1 MYFKATGRT
10 NPKTGRHESYY
21 RLVES
26 YRNESSRVCHRTILN
41 LGFLEDG
48 LEVNH
53 LNKIARLLT
62 DRYKRK
68 ISLFE
73 TTDNLVRKW
82 TEHLWQ
88 RIVDEEKLDITLY
101 HPKNRKIDVHTMK
114 HSNAREVG
122 AEWMSYNTW
131 HELHLDDVLRKEGFT
146 GEEIQLAQTQIISRA
161 VYPASELATTRWIEE
176 NSAIC
181 ELTGYPTDRIN
192 KDKLYKGALRLYEV
206 KESLERHL
214 SHRTN
219 ELFDIEDKIILYD
232 LTNTYFEGQKRN
244 SKLAKFGRSK
254 EKRNDCRLI
263 VLAMVVNVFG
273 FVKYFSIHEGN
284 FADTSDIS
292 QILNNLKVHT
302 GKEPKTIVIDAGIAT
317 EENLKTIRSKGYHY
331 LCVSRNKIKDYD
343 YDTNRDEVILTTR
356 SKTDITLKRI
366 RSKDNTNYYLEVNS
380 PTKRL
385 KENSMKSRF
394 EERFEL
400 ELEKIKAGLTKKK
413 GTKRVDKV
421 NQRLGRV
428 KERYPS
434 VHRNYD
440 IALIPDKESK
450 NITAIDWQKNLT
462 KNEEKEQGL
471 GRYFLRTSLSMEN
484 EAELWLTYNT
494 IREIENTFRT
504 LKTDLDLRPVYHK
517 RDDATL
523 AHLHL
528 GILAYWLVNTM
539 RCKLKHRGINHN
551 WKEIVRIGNT
561 QKVITTSGYNAH
573 KHKIKVRKCSEPTKK
588 LKELQAALGIKAKP
602 FKRISLP
609 KDVVHKPPNQKNGN
623 HDQRGFTSSG

>member
-26 YRNESSRVCHRTILN
+26 YRNEAGRVCHRTILN
-41 LGFLEDG
+41 IGFLEDG
-48 LEVNH
+48 LEVVH
-53 LNKIARLLT
+53 LNEIARLLT
-62 DRYKRK
+62 DRYKQK

-73 TTDNLVRKW
+73 STNKSIIKY
-82 TEHLWQ
+82 TEYFWQ
-88 RIVDEEKLDITLY
+88 RIVNEKRLDITLF
-101 HPKNRKIDVHTMK
+101 HPKSRKVDMNTMK
-114 HSNAREVG
+114 HSNVREAG

-131 HELHLDDVLRKEGFT
+131 HELHLDDVLREEGFT
-146 GEEIQLAQTQIISRA
+146 EEEIKFAQTQIISRA
-161 VYPASELATTRWIEE
+161 VYPASELATTRWIKE

-181 ELTGYPTDRIN
+181 ELTGYPIERIN
-192 KDKLYKGALRLYEV
+192 KDRLYKGALKLYEL
-206 KESLERHL
+206 KKSLNHHL

-219 ELFDIEDKIILYD
+219 ELFDIEDKVILYD

-263 VLAMVVNVFG
+263 VLAMVVNTFG

-292 QILNNLKVHT
+292 QILKNLKVHT
-302 GKEPKTIVIDAGIAT
+302 GREPKMVVIDAGIAT
-317 EENLKTIRSKGYHY
+317 EENLKAIRRKGYHY
-331 LCVSRNKIKDYD
+331 LCVSRNKIKDYA
-343 YDTNRDEVILTTR
+343 YDTGRDEVVLTTR

-366 RSKDNTNYYLEVNS
+366 QSEDNTNYYLEVNS

-385 KENSMKSRF
+385 KENSMKCRF

-400 ELEKIKAGLTKKK
+400 ELEKIKASLTKKK
-413 GTKRVDKV
+413 GTKRIDKV
-421 NQRLGRV
+421 NQRLGRA

-434 VHRNYD
+434 VHQSYD
-440 IALIPDKESK
+440 IILTPDKENK
-450 NITAIDWQKNLT
+450 NIIELDWQKNLT
-462 KNEEKEQGL
+462 KDEEKEQGL
-471 GRYFLRTSLSMEN
+471 GRYFLRTSLNMEA

-494 IREIENTFRT
+494 IREIESTFRT

-539 RCKLKHRGINHN
+539 RCRLKENGIHHQ

-561 QKVITTSGYNAH
+561 QKVITTSGYNTS
-573 KHKIKVRKCSEPTKK
+573 KHKITARKCSEPTKK
-588 LKELQAALGIKAKP
+588 LMELQAALGIKAKP
-602 FKRISLP
+602 FKRISLS

-623 HDQRGFTSSG
+623 HGQRGFTSTG